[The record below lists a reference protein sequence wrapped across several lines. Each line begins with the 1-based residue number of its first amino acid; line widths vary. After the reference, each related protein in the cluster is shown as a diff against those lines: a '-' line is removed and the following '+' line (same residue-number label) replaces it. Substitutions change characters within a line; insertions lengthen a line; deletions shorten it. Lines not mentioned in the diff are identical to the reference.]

1 MKLSFP
7 HMGNTEILLKDL
19 FRRTGIEVVV
29 PPPTSEKTLK
39 LGVKCATEFACLPL
53 KATIGNFIEALEAG
67 ADTLVMAGG
76 VGPCR
81 FGYYA
86 EIQRRILQDLG
97 YQFEMI
103 VLEPPRADWLGF
115 FKTCRRL
122 APGKSV
128 RQIVKII
135 KTSFSKARAL
145 DFVEKKVLRE
155 RAYELV
161 PHSTT
166 KAYKEGIA
174 LLDRADT
181 PEEIEEAK
189 NKAFELIDWVEKD
202 LSREPL
208 RVGIVGEF
216 YMLLEPFFNFD
227 MEEWLGR
234 AGVSLE
240 RAVYLSDWIS
250 VSKENQVTGFSHH
263 QVQEAAEPY
272 LAYFVG
278 GEGQPTIGNSVHYAR
293 AGFDGAIQLFPFT
306 CMPDTIAKS
315 ILPKLSKDLDFPVIS
330 FVIDEQTGKA
340 GVITR
345 LEAFLDLLEAKRKS
359 KKRRG
364 EGAELRELSVQ
375 GLRLGAQ

>member
-7 HMGNTEILLKDL
+7 HMGNAEILLKDL
-19 FRRTGIEVVV
+19 FRRTGLEVIV

-39 LGVKCATEFACLPL
+39 LGVRCAPEFACLPL

-86 EIQRRILQDLG
+86 EIQKIILRDLG

-103 VLEPPRADWLGF
+103 VLEPPRASWLGF
-115 FKTCRRL
+115 IKTCRTL
-122 APGKSV
+122 APGKSL
-128 RQIVKII
+128 REIAGII
-135 KTSFSKARAL
+135 KVSFSKARAL
-145 DFVEKKVLRE
+145 DFLEKKVLWE
-155 RAYELV
+155 RAYEVV
-161 PHSTT
+161 PNSTT
-166 KAYKEGIA
+166 RAYREGTA
-174 LLDRADT
+174 LIDEADSR
-181 PEEIEEAK
+181 EEIEEAK
-189 NKAFELIDWVEKD
+189 QKALELVDAVEKD

-234 AGVSLE
+234 QGVSIE

-250 VSKENQVTGFSHH
+250 VSKNNAVSGFSHH
-263 QVQEAAEPY
+263 EVEEAATPY
-272 LAYFVG
+272 LAHFVG
-278 GEGQPTIGNSVHYAR
+278 GEGQPTIGNSVRFAR

-315 ILPKLSKDLDFPVIS
+315 ILPRLSKDLDFPVIS

-345 LEAFLDLLEAKRKS
+345 LEAFLDLLRAKRKN
-359 KKRRG
+359 KALK
-364 EGAELRELSVQ
+364 
-375 GLRLGAQ
+375 LGAV